1 MMTAP
6 TAAMATPPLS
16 LLAFLGDVA
25 IFTLVALAT
34 ERAEAEFAIAGAA
47 ISDDAIRPAIRNF
60 KRMSNIPFEKQV
72 GRRYHCHCDHARKL
86 SCERMGSSQKT
97 RSMLRLRS
105 EEHTSELQSLMRI
118 SYAVFCLKKKKKY
131 NQMNE
136 PNNAFNNVHYS
147 DI

>member
-47 ISDDAIRPAIRNF
+47 ISDDAIRPAISNF
-60 KRMSNIPFEKQV
+60 KRMSNIPFAKQV
-72 GRRYHCHCDHARKL
+72 GRRYHSHFDHARKL
-86 SCERMGSSQKT
+86 DCERMGSSQKT
-97 RSMLRLRS
+97 PSMPRLLDRTRLGQGKTVS
-105 EEHTSELQSLMRI
+105 VRVDTEGGSPLQTE
-118 SYAVFCLKKKKKY
+118 KTN
-131 NQMNE
+131 NQN
-136 PNNAFNNVHYS
+136 
-147 DI
+147 

>member
-72 GRRYHCHCDHARKL
+72 GRRYHCHCELGRA
-86 SCERMGSSQKT
+86 SCRENGVSTCRSRWPPSPSTKT
-97 RSMLRLRS
+97 HHPNTIPHNTPTTP
-105 EEHTSELQSLMRI
+105 HTHHTTT
-118 SYAVFCLKKKKKY
+118 
-131 NQMNE
+131 
-136 PNNAFNNVHYS
+136 P
-147 DI
+147 

>member
-47 ISDDAIRPAIRNF
+47 ISDDDIRPAIRNF
-60 KRMSNIPFEKQV
+60 KRMSNIPFAKQV
-72 GRRYHCHCDHARKL
+72 CLRYHFHCHHARKL
-86 SCERMGSSQKT
+86 SIDRIGTTQTKRAKT
-97 RSMLRLRS
+97 D
-105 EEHTSELQSLMRI
+105 
-118 SYAVFCLKKKKKY
+118 K
-131 NQMNE
+131 
-136 PNNAFNNVHYS
+136 
-147 DI
+147 

>member
-86 SCERMGSSQKT
+86 SCERMGSSQK
-97 RSMLRLRS
+97 RS

-118 SYAVFCLKKKKKY
+118 SYAVFCMKK
-131 NQMNE
+131 Q
-136 PNNAFNNVHYS
+136 
-147 DI
+147 